1 MTRTHSRTLPIIY
14 TPRHQSH
21 VPRIELSQNFVV
33 DHPEVP
39 ERVEVMAR
47 ALRQAGHADSFV
59 EPLEYSFDSAA
70 KVHDESLIAF
80 LEQTTT
86 RLAKSDESSVLETPY
101 TISPDTPLAANTLMQ
116 AWLAS
121 CVVLTGANM
130 LLSGHPCVYA
140 LERPPGHHAGR
151 YKYGGYCYI
160 NHAAVAAHTLK
171 PHGRVAVLDIDF
183 HHGNGTQEIFYD
195 TDEVLYVSLHGHPA
209 WAYPRFSGWPEETGS
224 GAGENF
230 NLNLPLPMFTA
241 NEPYLGILR
250 ASAGEDRLVCPRLP
264 DPLKR
269 VRYPRRRPRRRLLAH
284 RRMLS
289 GHWRTACRAISADTR
304 GTRRRLRSRR
314 PGQSGGSAGGWPRVI
329 LSEQNQLI
337 ARAYLPFLHYISLY
351 RQLRAVTRPIDLT
364 LLHSATRSGLAISPP
379 GGLAHV

>member
-121 CVVLTGANM
+121 CVVLTGADM
-130 LLSGHPCVYA
+130 L
-140 LERPPGHHAGR
+140 R
-151 YKYGGYCYI
+151 
-160 NHAAVAAHTLK
+160 K
-171 PHGRVAVLDIDF
+171 P
-183 HHGNGTQEIFYD
+183 
-195 TDEVLYVSLHGHPA
+195 
-209 WAYPRFSGWPEETGS
+209 
-224 GAGENF
+224 EN
-230 NLNLPLPMFTA
+230 
-241 NEPYLGILR
+241 R
-250 ASAGEDRLVCPRLP
+250 AST
-264 DPLKR
+264 
-269 VRYPRRRPRRRLLAH
+269 H
-284 RRMLS
+284 
-289 GHWRTACRAISADTR
+289 
-304 GTRRRLRSRR
+304 
-314 PGQSGGSAGGWPRVI
+314 
-329 LSEQNQLI
+329 
-337 ARAYLPFLHYISLY
+337 
-351 RQLRAVTRPIDLT
+351 
-364 LLHSATRSGLAISPP
+364 
-379 GGLAHV
+379 